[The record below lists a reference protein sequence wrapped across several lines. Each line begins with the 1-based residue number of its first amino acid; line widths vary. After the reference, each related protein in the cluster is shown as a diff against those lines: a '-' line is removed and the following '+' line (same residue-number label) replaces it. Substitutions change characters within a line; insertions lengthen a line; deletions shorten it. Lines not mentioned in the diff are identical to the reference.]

1 MKNTF
6 ILLFFFL
13 LGFSVKAQN
22 IPISDSLINKIIVL
36 KFEDYAENLDEH
48 EKLTQQLSKEIIS
61 HTSQKKDSVFGALV
75 VLYDNFDA
83 DEDNELIIF
92 MGYVWESEIFAFDKI
107 DNQWFLI
114 YREDITLGNSLDLEY
129 GISPMKDTPLIRVKH
144 RAGSG
149 TGMYI
154 DAYFFYRFTK
164 NGLKKVLEVAGRHEV
179 SSGSMLY
186 LNFNLNNKFYT
197 HSSGG
202 IDAII
207 QSEFYLPYYDKEAKE
222 EKYIVLFKRD
232 ITISFEWNKEKEE
245 YQPIFPKE
253 NNLSKEQQ
261 EFLLLQKEN
270 QNLFYQLFKSEI
282 EETRKKLSKED
293 IKILDEWI
301 KYVEESSASKK

>member
-1 MKNTF
+1 MKKSF
-6 ILLFFFL
+6 IVIVFFL
-13 LGFSVKAQN
+13 YNFSLQAQN
-22 IPISDSLINKIIVL
+22 ILISDSLIHKMSML
-36 KFEDYAENLDEH
+36 KFEDYEENLDEH

-61 HTSQKKDSVFGALV
+61 HTSQNKDSVFGALV

-92 MGYVWESEIFAFDKI
+92 MGYVWESEIFAFDKV

-129 GISPMKDTPLIRVKH
+129 GISNIQNLPLIRVKH
-144 RAGSG
+144 RAGGG

-154 DAYFFYRFTK
+154 DEHFFYRFTK
-164 NGLKKVLEVAGRHEV
+164 NGFKKVLTLAGRHSLSE
-179 SSGSMLY
+179 GLLY
-186 LNFNLNNKFYT
+186 LNFDLNTKFYT

-207 QSEFYLPYYDKEAKE
+207 DSKFQIRSSYKM
-222 EKYIVLFKRD
+222 KYIPLFERY
-232 ITISFEWNKEKEE
+232 ITISFEWNEEKEE
-245 YQPIFPKE
+245 YQPIFLKE
-253 NNLSKEQQ
+253 NNLSAEQQ

-270 QNLFYQLFKSEI
+270 EELFYKLFKSEI

-301 KYVEESSASKK
+301 EYVEKSIASKK